1 MLTPYDDDDVDEP
14 DDLGSRAGF
23 RGRRA
28 LRRIRRAGRREAR
41 GETEQRSRPG
51 RRSGLAD
58 LAAACCAIALVGFG
72 ALNLWA
78 MGEPDQAVTKLATA
92 AVGVVALLVLWWARI
107 TVTPRLAWAVYAVAI
122 VLLVLVLAVGAET
135 NQAVRWL
142 VLGPTSLQPSELTKV
157 ALVLALAALLGVR
170 RPGWRRSALAVVVIA
185 LPVGLVV
192 VEPDLSTAT
201 LLVLVSAAMLVIGRV
216 PARFLLPV
224 VAAAVVAAPLGLGLM
239 RQYQLERLGTFLSGS
254 QSAEGP
260 GWAVRQ
266 AQIAIARGGWFGDR
280 ADPVHALAVQYLPE
294 RETDLALASLVSGW
308 GLVAGI
314 GAVLAGL
321 VVVWRV
327 AVAARE
333 PRTPTGSLLCAG
345 FAVLLGIELVVS
357 VGGNLGLL
365 PVAGVPFPVLSN
377 GGTASVVHLVAIGLV
392 LGGRRDGARRR
403 LWAPSRVQAPRPRL
417 VLTALVALTAVL
429 AVFGLLG
436 ARLHVEE
443 GDRLALAGQ
452 TQMTRCITVPA
463 PRGPIVDR
471 HGTVLAADAGART
484 VLLVPALAG
493 REPAT
498 VDRLAGLLGRP
509 AAQLHALVDGAPGT
523 TMSVDAGTVPAATGD
538 AVMRAALP
546 GVVVVPAPQ
555 RTYPAAADLAPVL
568 GFVGAATPQQV
579 RADPA
584 LDPRADVGRSGLE
597 SWYDGVLRGVDG
609 SSCFWVD
616 PSGRPV
622 GPAPSTAPVPGATL
636 QLSIDLAMQ
645 QRLTDDVA
653 ASLKGGPT
661 GAIGAAVALDPIDG
675 AVLAMASVPSYDP
688 AVYGPP
694 LDTQAL
700 AAAEAVP
707 GQPMTNHVTQS
718 AVPPG
723 STYKLVNASA
733 ALLGGWIP
741 PDEVIPTGGSF
752 SLGDHTFNN
761 WRVLPPQD
769 MVQAIA
775 WSNDVYFYKLAWALG
790 PDRLTTTAR
799 AFGVGAPTGI
809 DLPGESAGYLG
820 TPASVTADGG
830 TWYPG
835 STVILGI
842 GQGALT
848 VTPLQDARWT
858 AAVATGN
865 LVTPRLAMAVGS
877 GPGAMTPLPKI
888 PVQRLPFADALG
900 PVRDGMRAVVT
911 SGTGTALGGVGVPVG
926 AKSGTAEDP
935 SVPGGGID
943 DWMTAAAPWGNPDLV
958 VTALTQHAD
967 SSSTAAGVVA
977 DMMRNYGN
985 RS

>member
-1 MLTPYDDDDVDEP
+1 VLTPRDP
-14 DDLGSRAGF
+14 DDLDDLDDAESGSRL
-23 RGRRA
+23 RHRRA
-28 LRRIRRAGRREAR
+28 LGRMRRAGRRAAR
-41 GETEQRSRPG
+41 PRLGRRPRPG
-51 RRSGLAD
+51 RRAAFAD
-58 LAAACCAIALVGFG
+58 AAAAVCAIALVGLG
-72 ALNLWA
+72 AMNLWA
-78 MGEPDQAVTKLATA
+78 MGEADQAVTKLATA
-92 AVGVVALLVLWWARI
+92 AIGVVALLVLWWARI
-107 TVTPRLAWAVYAVAI
+107 TVTPRLAWAVYALAV
-122 VLLVLVLAVGAET
+122 VLLVLVLAVGEQT

-142 VLGPTSLQPSELTKV
+142 VVGPISVQPSELTKV

-170 RPGWRRSALAVVVIA
+170 RAGWRRSALALAVIA
-185 LPVGLVV
+185 VPVVLVV

-201 LLVLVSAAMLVIGRV
+201 LLVLVSAVMLVVGRV

-224 VAAAVVAAPLGLGLM
+224 AAAAVVAAPLGLGLLHG
-239 RQYQLERLGTFLSGS
+239 YQLERLGTFLSGS

-280 ADPVHALAVQYLPE
+280 ADPVHALAAQYLPE

-314 GAVLAGL
+314 GAVVAGL

-327 AVAARE
+327 AAAARE
-333 PRTPTGSLLCAG
+333 PRTPTGTLLCAG
-345 FAVLLGIELVVS
+345 FAVLLGIEMVVS
-357 VGGNLGLL
+357 LGGNLGLL

-403 LWAPSRVQAPRPRL
+403 LWAPSRVQVPRPRL

-429 AVFGLLG
+429 GAFAFVG
-436 ARLHVEE
+436 ARLHVEQ
-443 GDRLALAGQ
+443 GDSLALAGQ
-452 TQMTRCITVPA
+452 SQMTRCITDPA

-471 HGTVLAADAGART
+471 HGTVLAADTGARQ

-493 REPAT
+493 ADPT
-498 VDRLAGLLGRP
+498 TLPRLAGLLGRP
-509 AAQLHALVDGAPGT
+509 VAPLQALVGQAPPT
-523 TMSVDAGTVPAATGD
+523 TMSVDAGTVPAAMGA
-538 AVMRAALP
+538 AVERAALP
-546 GVVVVPAPQ
+546 GVMVVAAPE
-555 RTYPAAADLAPVL
+555 RTYPAGAALAPVL
-568 GFVGAATPQQV
+568 GFVGAATVEQV
-579 RADPA
+579 RADPS
-584 LDPRADVGRSGLE
+584 LDPRSDVGRSGLE
-597 SWYDGVLRGVDG
+597 AWYDSALRGVDG
-609 SSCFWVD
+609 SRCFYVD

-636 QLSIDLAMQ
+636 QLSLDLGMQ
-645 QRLTDDVA
+645 QRLTADVA
-653 ASLKGGPT
+653 GSLAGSPS
-661 GAIGAAVALDPIDG
+661 GAVGAAVALDPTDG
-675 AVLAMASVPSYDP
+675 SVLAMASLPSYDP
-688 AVYGPP
+688 TIYGPP
-694 LDTQAL
+694 LDPTAL
-700 AAAEAVP
+700 AAAGSAP
-707 GQPMTNHVTQS
+707 GQPMSNHVTQA

-752 SLGDHTFNN
+752 TLGDHTFNN
-761 WRVLPPQD
+761 WSVLPPQD

-775 WSNDVYFYKLAWALG
+775 SSNDVYFYKLAWALG
-790 PDRLTTTAR
+790 PDRLTATAR

-809 DLPGESAGYLG
+809 DLPDESPGYLG
-820 TPASVTADGG
+820 TPAQVTADGG

-865 LVTPRLAMAVGS
+865 LVTPRLGMAVGS
-877 GPGAMTPLPKI
+877 GPGAMTPLPPS
-888 PVQRLPFADALG
+888 PVQRLPFADQLG

-911 SGTGTALGGVGVPVG
+911 SGTGTALAGVGVPVG

-943 DWMTAAAPWGNPDLV
+943 DWMTAAAPWGDPHLV
-958 VTALTQHAD
+958 VTALAQHSD
-967 SSSTAAGVVA
+967 GSSTAGAVVA
-977 DMMRNYGN
+977 DMMRAYGN